1 MAARFLS
8 NRFTRRSFLAG
19 LGAATTLPI
28 LAACQPQIVEVEK
41 VQVVEKEVPVER
53 VITQIVREEVQK
65 VVTVEV
71 EKAVQVEKVVIVEVE
86 KAIEV
91 ERVVTVEIEKIVER
105 PVEVVKQEIVVVTAT
120 AVVEP
125 TKEGVTK
132 LTYWVEHTDKATN
145 ANVEAFI
152 LNPFRQKHPDIDVEL
167 VAVPDYF
174 RKLETAIAA
183 RVTPDMFNIGGARDI
198 GPLADA
204 GAVADLAP
212 YVKDLGW
219 DKKLW
224 SWMWEIT
231 PYKGITAFI
240 PTEFEMMNLL
250 YNKQMFAD
258 LGLDIPTNFD
268 EILENGR
275 ILMENDIIVY
285 GYGAA
290 GLPVVQQFWWG
301 HTFHAWAGGHN
312 VWEALTGDRKWTDSV
327 FVDAFEHMKILWD
340 ENFLADGKALGLAF
354 GDGRGLWAA
363 GRAAQLNE
371 GTWTMRSI
379 DQWAGSLPWDLVW
392 SPMWRDDVRVQPAV
406 GCGEGFAIS
415 SDLTYRD
422 EAVSFADFVFFGERR
437 DILKWA
443 DKPGLIA
450 TYLPPMDYEASDF
463 PPGFNPVYKQSIL
476 ESVAAQKNRDFGF
489 LPWAAWP
496 NRTNNYLSNNL
507 AALWLGEMSAK
518 EYMEGTQKV
527 FEEDFEQGLVVVSPE
542 PRK

>member
-1 MAARFLS
+1 MFDKIVRRRLG
-8 NRFTRRSFLAG
+8 RRSFLAG
-19 LGAATTLPI
+19 LGSTAALPI
-28 LAACQPQIVEVEK
+28 LAACQPQVVEKVVEKPVEIVVTREVEKVVEKETIVEKPVEVPVEVTREVEKIVEVEK
-41 VQVVEKEVPVER
+41 ETVVE
-53 VITQIVREEVQK
+53 
-65 VVTVEV
+65 VEV
-71 EKAVQVEKVVIVEVE
+71 EKV
-86 KAIEV
+86 
-91 ERVVTVEIEKIVER
+91 
-105 PVEVVKQEIVVVTAT
+105 VEVVKEEVVEVVKEEIVVVTAT

-125 TKEGVTK
+125 TKEGVTT

-152 LNPFRQKHPDIDVEL
+152 LDPFRRKYPELDVEL
-167 VAVPDYF
+167 IAVPDYF

-183 RVTPDMFNIGGARDI
+183 RATPDMFNIGGARDI

-204 GAVADLAP
+204 GAVLDLAP
-212 YVKDLGW
+212 YVKEMGW
-219 DKKLW
+219 DEKLW
-224 SWMWEIT
+224 PWMWEIT

-258 LGLDIPTNFD
+258 HGLDIPTNFD

-301 HTFHAWAGGHN
+301 HAFHAWAGGHN
-312 VWEALTGDRKWTDSV
+312 VWQALTGERKWTDSV
-327 FVDAFEHMKILWD
+327 FVEAFEHMKILWD
-340 ENFLADGKALGLAF
+340 ENFLSDGKALGLAF

-363 GRAAQLNE
+363 GKAAQLNE

-379 DQWAGSLPWDLVW
+379 DQWAGALPWDLAW

-422 EAVSFADFVFFGERR
+422 EAVTFADYVFFGERR

-450 TYLPPMDYEASDF
+450 TYLPPMDYEESDF

-507 AALWLGEMSAK
+507 AALWLGDLSAK
-518 EYMEGTQKV
+518 EYMEGTQEV

>member
-28 LAACQPQIVEVEK
+28 LAACQPQIIEVER

-53 VITQIVREEVQK
+53 VITQVVREEVQK

-71 EKAVQVEKVVIVEVE
+71 EKAVEVEKVVTVEVE

-91 ERVVTVEIEKIVER
+91 EKVVTVEIEKIVER
-105 PVEVVKQEIVVVTAT
+105 PVEVVKEQVVVVTAT

-250 YNKQMFAD
+250 
-258 LGLDIPTNFD
+258 L
-268 EILENGR
+268 
-275 ILMENDIIVY
+275 
-285 GYGAA
+285 
-290 GLPVVQQFWWG
+290 
-301 HTFHAWAGGHN
+301 
-312 VWEALTGDRKWTDSV
+312 
-327 FVDAFEHMKILWD
+327 
-340 ENFLADGKALGLAF
+340 
-354 GDGRGLWAA
+354 
-363 GRAAQLNE
+363 
-371 GTWTMRSI
+371 
-379 DQWAGSLPWDLVW
+379 
-392 SPMWRDDVRVQPAV
+392 
-406 GCGEGFAIS
+406 
-415 SDLTYRD
+415 
-422 EAVSFADFVFFGERR
+422 
-437 DILKWA
+437 
-443 DKPGLIA
+443 
-450 TYLPPMDYEASDF
+450 
-463 PPGFNPVYKQSIL
+463 
-476 ESVAAQKNRDFGF
+476 
-489 LPWAAWP
+489 
-496 NRTNNYLSNNL
+496 
-507 AALWLGEMSAK
+507 
-518 EYMEGTQKV
+518 
-527 FEEDFEQGLVVVSPE
+527 
-542 PRK
+542 